1 MRNLPTL
8 RQLQYLLT
16 LHETKNFSR
25 AAEKCN
31 VTQPTLSAGIQEM
44 ETLLGLPVL
53 DRSRRKLVVFTAFG
67 IEVVETAKTI
77 LPQMDNILEK
87 ATRLSQPLSGPMR
100 MGLIPTVAPY
110 LLPKFLPDI
119 QKKFPD
125 IDFLITEDVSANLVE
140 KLNNGQIDL
149 AIMAFP
155 YDSKGLNQ
163 IIFFEEPFYCAAPKN
178 TFKKGQNLNPE
189 SLKEQKLLLLENGH
203 CLRDH
208 ALSASNLKNIH
219 SQKSL
224 SATSLHT
231 LIQMVDQGY
240 GITLLP
246 EMVINQGFIPK
257 NIAMFP
263 LKKPV
268 PTRQIGVLWR
278 QKDPNEPDIKTV
290 IERLEESLT
299 LQRSKK
305 RKITLSF

>member
-16 LHETKNFSR
+16 LHETKNFGR

-44 ETLLGLPVL
+44 ESLLGLPVL

-67 IEVVETAKTI
+67 LEVVETAKEI
-77 LPQMDNILEK
+77 LPQLNNILDK
-87 ATRLSQPLSGPMR
+87 ANRLSQPLSGPMR
-100 MGLIPTVAPY
+100 LGLIPTIAPY
-110 LLPKFLPDI
+110 LLPKFLPHI

-125 IDFLITEDVSANLVE
+125 IDFRITEDVSANLVN

-155 YDSKGLNQ
+155 YETKGLNQ
-163 IIFFEEPFYCAAPKN
+163 KLFFEEPFYCAAPKN
-178 TFKKGQNLNPE
+178 TFKKGQNLHPD
-189 SLKEQKLLLLENGH
+189 SLKEQKLLLLEDGH

-208 ALSASNLKNIH
+208 ALSASNLQNNH
-219 SQKSL
+219 NQKSL

-240 GITLLP
+240 GVTLLP
-246 EMVINQGFIPK
+246 EMVINQGFMPK
-257 NIAMFP
+257 NIATHP

-268 PTRQIGVLWR
+268 PTRKIGVLWR
-278 QKDPNEPDIKTV
+278 QKDPNEADIKTV
-290 IERLEESLT
+290 IERLGQNLSLRTSKT
-299 LQRSKK
+299 LRSAQN
-305 RKITLSF
+305 

>member
-16 LHETKNFSR
+16 LYETKNFGR

-44 ETLLGLPVL
+44 EILLGLPVL
-53 DRSRRKLVVFTAFG
+53 DRSRRKIVVFTAFG
-67 IEVVETAKTI
+67 LEVVETAKKI
-77 LPQMDNILEK
+77 LPQMDILLEQ
-87 ATRLSQPLSGPMR
+87 ANRLSQPLSGPMR
-100 MGLIPTVAPY
+100 LGLIPTVAPY
-110 LLPKFLPDI
+110 LLPKFLPDL
-119 QKKFPD
+119 QKNFPD

-140 KLNNGQIDL
+140 KLNSGQIDL

-155 YDSKGLNQ
+155 YNTTGLNH
-163 IIFFEEPFYCAAPKN
+163 IAFFEEDFYCAAPKN
-178 TFKKGQNLNPE
+178 TFKKGQNLTPE
-189 SLKEQKLLLLENGH
+189 SLKKQKLLLLENGH

-208 ALSASNLKNIH
+208 ALSASNLQNIH
-219 SQKSL
+219 TQKSL

-257 NIAMFP
+257 NIEMHR

-268 PTRQIGVLWR
+268 PTRQIGALWR
-278 QKDPNEPDIKTV
+278 QKDPNEFDIKTV
-290 IERLEESLT
+290 IERLRKGLMTKKSKSSL
-299 LQRSKK
+299 SA
-305 RKITLSF
+305 